1 MLSQALASADVPTL
15 LVVSTVKA
23 AASVAAGRAA
33 APGVISAKVA
43 ALMEGVLKAMFLTKL
58 KRALVIVLMACF
70 LSGGVFLLAGPA
82 SVTGQTPGKEKGPP
96 KAPAKEASKWAGEWL
111 FEGNADKPCAIFQ
124 QGRVLLLV
132 NEDGEFATGKITEAT
147 KITTRWQA
155 EDGLVGE
162 LVDKG
167 KTISWA
173 NGTTWKR
180 P

>member
-1 MLSQALASADVPTL
+1 
-15 LVVSTVKA
+15 
-23 AASVAAGRAA
+23 
-33 APGVISAKVA
+33 
-43 ALMEGVLKAMFLTKL
+43 FLTKL

-70 LSGGVFLLAGPA
+70 LSGGVFLLADPA
-82 SVTGQTPGKEKGPP
+82 SVTGQTPGKEKEPP

-111 FEGNADKPCAIFQ
+111 FEGNADQPCAIFR

-147 KITTRWQA
+147 KITTRWNG
-155 EDGLVGE
+155 DSLVGE

-167 KTISWA
+167 KTISWG